1 MCYDCGFFNG
11 QMENING
18 EYKWRTERRMN
29 MKEETKANYYALMI
43 SILTGE
49 TANKALKDMGFAVR
63 EEDSDE

>member
-11 QMENING
+11 QMENINKG
-18 EYKWRTERRMN
+18 TERRMD

-63 EEDSDE
+63 EEDEE